1 VRLAFLVVVVLACV
15 TVPKNAKWA
24 ELDHDQRAKFMAQVV
39 VPKMKPLFQAF
50 DPKRFAEFDCR
61 TCHGEGAEHDVFR
74 MPNAQLFALPK
85 SREGLKP
92 EWVKFMTEQVKPQMT
107 EILGV
112 SGFACESCHPTR

>member
-1 VRLAFLVVVVLACV
+1 MLVLACV

-85 SREGLKP
+85 TSEGFDALATKKP
-92 EWVKFMTEQVKPQMT
+92 RWVKFMTDQVKPEMT
-107 EILGV
+107 RILGMPAL
-112 SGFACESCHPTR
+112 ACETCHPTR